1 MSGMYAAWMSTLG
14 ERVKEAR
21 AAVPGLSQAELARR
35 VGVSPQSMSQL
46 ENDKIAD
53 PAAYL
58 MLGVARQTGRRLEWL
73 LEGRGPQKINASTQL
88 AGEDAV
94 LASYRL
100 ADERRRELI
109 RQVADMAARPSLPAD
124 TNIDHDGAIQASM
137 DLVAEA
143 LFAAGKTRVDAK
155 VLFAMIKMARE
166 LLQDSLSDDRVAISA
181 ALQRI
186 ANGEDSGTQRD
197 DRKATDVGGN

>member
-1 MSGMYAAWMSTLG
+1 MVAAYDGWMSTLG
-14 ERVKEAR
+14 ERIKEAR

-46 ENDKIAD
+46 ENDKITD

-58 MLGVARQTGRRLEWL
+58 MLGIARQTGRRLEWM
-73 LEGRGPQKINASTQL
+73 LEGRGPQKINQGSQGG
-88 AGEDAV
+88 GEDAV
-94 LASYRL
+94 LAAYRL

-109 RQVADMAARPSLPAD
+109 RQVAELAANSVPPQPAVAD
-124 TNIDHDGAIQASM
+124 DAMQASM

-143 LFAAGKTRVDAK
+143 LFAAGKTRVDSH
-155 VLFAMIKMARE
+155 VLFSMLKMARE
-166 LLQDSLSDDRVAISA
+166 LLENAAIDDRGTISA

-186 ANGEDSGTQRD
+186 AKGSLSGSVRNDRKTTDSGRS
-197 DRKATDVGGN
+197 